1 MKTLIRSAVLIVAML
16 LVSGS
21 AAAQQE
27 WKFDFSSLAQKANE
41 TVEVKLDGKMLELAA
56 KFLSSEDAEEA
67 EVREI
72 VQGLQGIYIY
82 SFTFD
87 KDWEYDKSVA
97 EAVRRQIGPGWEK
110 MITVRSR
117 TKENVDIWVRPGA
130 TVLDGIFIVAAEPR
144 EFTVVN
150 IVGSIDIDKLSRLE
164 GQFGIPELDVET
176 TKSVEKR
183 INR

>member
-1 MKTLIRSAVLIVAML
+1 MMMAVASS
-16 LVSGS
+16 VS
-21 AAAQQE
+21 AQQG
-27 WKFDFSSLAQKANE
+27 WTFDFGPMADRAAE
-41 TVEVKLDGKMLELAA
+41 TVEVKLDGKMLALAS
-56 KFLSSEDAEEA
+56 KFLSSEDAEER

-72 VQGLQGIYIY
+72 VKGLQGIYIY
-82 SFTFD
+82 SFSFD
-87 KDWEYDKSVA
+87 EDWEYDRSVA
-97 EAVRRQIGPGWEK
+97 EKVRRQIGSGWEK

-117 TKENVDIWVRPGA
+117 TKENVDVWVRPGA
-130 TVLDGIFIVAAEPR
+130 TALDGIFIIAAEPR

-176 TKSVEKR
+176 SKSVEKR